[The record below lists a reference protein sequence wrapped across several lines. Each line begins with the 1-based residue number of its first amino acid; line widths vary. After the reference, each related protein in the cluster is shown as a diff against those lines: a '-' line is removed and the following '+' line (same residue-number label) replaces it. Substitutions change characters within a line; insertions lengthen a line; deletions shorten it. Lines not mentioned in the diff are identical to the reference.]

1 MWQTAMV
8 GQCQTS
14 TNSMNKHLWK
24 ESAACKD
31 FDTNL
36 FFDKY
41 EEDKDVA
48 GMVDSLC
55 VQCPA
60 QRQCLAYAVSNQEWG
75 VWGGVYFEGG
85 KISKEFNSHKT
96 KEDWFNVWSGITL
109 ESK

>member
-1 MWQTAMV
+1 MYKFDDKASCLNM
-8 GQCQTS
+8 
-14 TNSMNKHLWK
+14 
-24 ESAACKD
+24 
-31 FDTNL
+31 DTNL

-55 VQCPA
+55 IQCPA

-96 KEDWFNVWSGITL
+96 KEDWFNVWSGITM